1 MSSDLA
7 MPTLKAKI
15 IDITTGEKSVV
26 LNEQDA
32 RGMMLRIHDR
42 VRLSKGGAN
51 VLARIDISDRIV
63 CRIEVSSGL
72 VCPGEVGIYRDLL
85 KDFPVSEGEEVEIS
99 PAPTPPSVEYIRKKM
114 RGQTLTKG
122 EITQIVKDTVTHSLS
137 QLEVAAFLMAE
148 EYVGMNMDEIESLTR
163 AMVETGNTIDF
174 GEPVVDKHSIG
185 GVPGNKVTLLIVPIV
200 AAAGL
205 KIPKT
210 SSRAITSPSGTA
222 DTMEVLAPVE
232 FSVGELRRLLQKTGG
247 YIAWGGS
254 LNLAP
259 ADDLFIRVEHPLSI
273 DPRPQMLASI
283 MAKKLAVGVST
294 LVLDIPTGRG
304 AKVES
309 FEEAR
314 KLANEFIE
322 LGSRLGIRVRC
333 GLTYG
338 GQPVGHTVGPALE
351 AKEALETLMGRGPNS
366 LIEKSTALA
375 GTLFEMTGLA
385 PRGGGQDM
393 AKEILRSGKAYQK
406 FREIIENQ
414 GGNPNIKPDEI
425 PLGEKRYILAAP
437 TDGYVS
443 SINNSAINAIAKAAG
458 APLDKGAGVK
468 LYAKMGYAVK
478 KGDPVV
484 EIYAERESKLKE
496 ALGVASRNPP
506 FMIEGMLLEEVPGF

>member
-1 MSSDLA
+1 MT
-7 MPTLKAKI
+7 TLKAKI
-15 IDITTGEKSVV
+15 IDIATGEKSII
-26 LNEQDA
+26 LNELDA
-32 RGMMLRIHDR
+32 KNMMLKIYDR
-42 VRLSKGGAN
+42 VRLSKGEKN
-51 VLARIDISDRIV
+51 ILARVDMAVNIL
-63 CRIEVSSGL
+63 CRVEVSSGL
-72 VCPGEVGIYRDLL
+72 VCPGEVGIYKDLIQ
-85 KDFPVSEGEEVEIS
+85 DFPISDGDEVEVTL
-99 PAPTPPSVEYIRKKM
+99 APTPPSVEFIRKKM
-114 RGQTLTKG
+114 RGQHLSKG
-122 EITQIVKDTVTHSLS
+122 EIAQIVKDTVTHSLS
-137 QLEVAAFLMAE
+137 QLEIAAFLMAE
-148 EYVGMNMDEIESLTR
+148 EYVGMDMDEVESLTR

-232 FSVGELRRLLQKTGG
+232 FSVNELRRMLQKIGG

-259 ADDLFIRVEHPLSI
+259 SDDIFIRVEHPLSI

-283 MAKKLAVGVST
+283 MAKKLAVGVGT
-294 LVLDIPTGRG
+294 LALDIPTGRG

-333 GLTYG
+333 GITYG

-351 AKEALETLMGRGPNS
+351 AKEALETLMGNGPNS
-366 LIEKSTALA
+366 LIEKSTALS
-375 GTLFEMTGLA
+375 GILFEMTGLT
-385 PRGGGQDM
+385 PKGRGQDM

-406 FREIIENQ
+406 MREIIENQ
-414 GGNPNIKPDEI
+414 GGNPNIKPEEI

-443 SINNSAINAIAKAAG
+443 SINNSAVNAIAKAAG

-478 KGDPVV
+478 KGDPII
-484 EIYAERESKLKE
+484 EIYAEREQKLKE

-506 FMIEGMLLEEVPGF
+506 FIIEGMLLEEVPGF

>member
-1 MSSDLA
+1 
-7 MPTLKAKI
+7 MPILKAKI
-15 IDITTGEKSVV
+15 IDITTGEKSVL
-26 LNEQDA
+26 LNELDA
-32 RGMMLRIHDR
+32 KNMMLRVHDR
-42 VRLSKGGAN
+42 VRLSKGEKNILVRVDVSGN
-51 VLARIDISDRIV
+51 IV
-63 CRIEVSSGL
+63 CRVEVSSGL
-72 VCPGEVGIYRDLL
+72 VCQGEVGIYRDLIQE
-85 KDFPVSEGEEVEIS
+85 FPLSDGEEVEVTV
-99 PAPTPPSVEYIRKKM
+99 APTPPSVEYIRKKM
-114 RGQTLTKG
+114 RGQTLSKG
-122 EITQIVKDTVTHSLS
+122 EIVQIVKDTVTHSLS
-137 QLEVAAFLMAE
+137 QLEIAAFLMAE

-185 GVPGNKVTLLIVPIV
+185 GVPGNKVSLLIVPIV

-232 FSVGELRRLLQKTGG
+232 FSVSELRRMLQKTGG

-259 ADDLFIRVEHPLSI
+259 SDDIFIRVEHPLSI

-283 MAKKLAVGVST
+283 MAKKLAMGVGT
-294 LVLDIPTGRG
+294 LVLDIPTGKG
-304 AKVES
+304 AKVEN

-314 KLANEFIE
+314 KLANDFIE

-333 GLTYG
+333 GITYG

-351 AKEALETLMGRGPNS
+351 AKEALETLMGNGPNS
-366 LIEKSTALA
+366 LIEKSTALS
-375 GTLFEMTGLA
+375 GILFEITGLA
-385 PRGGGQDM
+385 PKGRGQDM
-393 AKEILRSGKAYQK
+393 AKEILRSGRAYQK

-414 GGNPNIKPDEI
+414 GGNPNIKPEEI

-437 TDGYVS
+437 ADGYVS
-443 SINNSAINAIAKAAG
+443 SINNSSVNAIARTAG

-478 KGDPVV
+478 KGDPVL
-484 EIYAERESKLKE
+484 EIYAERDQKLKE

-506 FMIEGMLLEEVPGF
+506 FIIEGMLLEELPGF